1 MDTNLKLLKNGIQS
15 FDLTNGAGVR
25 TSIWFAGCS
34 HKCEDCFSPSSW
46 NWNKGID
53 WKLSDV
59 KSKISN
65 DVDRYDIDGISILG
79 GDPLYL
85 KNLEVLKQLL
95 LWFKLTYP
103 QKTIWLWTGY
113 TLEQIKENNK
123 FCFIL
128 DHIDVLID
136 GRFEKDKK
144 NLDLSFRGSSN
155 QRIIKIKEINNER
168 QN

>member
-1 MDTNLKLLKNGIQS
+1 MDIKIKLLKNGIQS

-34 HKCEDCFSPSSW
+34 HKCDGCFSPSSW
-46 NWNKGID
+46 NWYNGID
-53 WKLSDV
+53 VSLNEV
-59 KSKISN
+59 KNIISN
-65 DVDRYDIDGISILG
+65 DIERYAIDGISILG

-85 KNLEVLKQLL
+85 KNIVGLKQLI

-113 TLEQIKENNK
+113 TLEEIKENDK
-123 FCFIL
+123 LRFIL

-144 NLDLSFRGSSN
+144 NLNLCFRGSSN
-155 QRIIKIKEINNER
+155 QRIIKLT
-168 QN
+168 